1 MIRIPSNQEILL
13 TGIALMGFGLGSL
26 ITRPALAQTN
36 PVAGIEP
43 VYAATGA
50 TEPVPEISAI
60 EPIPQISEPADA
72 QLAPISELQ
81 PQTQLQTPSDLST
94 AEFAPNT
101 ILGEQLQPNAQGAES
116 LEVPD
121 NLEVSQAVISPG
133 RSTRS
138 GLSYLGIAGN
148 IGLGGDTTLGDSG
161 FVVISKIGLT
171 RNVSARP
178 AVVIGD
184 NDPAILLPVTID
196 FPISSVLETGELNLE
211 AAPFVGGGIAISTGS
226 DSLVRPLIS
235 AGIDVPVASR
245 ITATAAV
252 NFAFFDDTEI
262 GLVLGA
268 GYSF

>member
-1 MIRIPSNQEILL
+1 MTRTLSNPGIFL
-13 TGIALMGFGLGSL
+13 TGLAIMGFGLGSL
-26 ITRPALAQTN
+26 STRPAFAQTN

-43 VYAATGA
+43 VYSS
-50 TEPVPEISAI
+50 TESMESIPEISA
-60 EPIPQISEPADA
+60 PVDA
-72 QLAPISELQ
+72 QLAPVAEPQAQRASQAPASLSVAVESAPTDSPQEL
-81 PQTQLQTPSDLST
+81 
-94 AEFAPNT
+94 
-101 ILGEQLQPNAQGAES
+101 LQPNAQGADS
-116 LEVPD
+116 LEGTD

-138 GLSYLGIAGN
+138 GPSYLGIAGN

-161 FVVISKIGLT
+161 FAVISKIGLT
-171 RNVSARP
+171 RNISARP
-178 AVVIGD
+178 GVVIGD

-252 NFAFFDDTEI
+252 NFAFFDDTEV
-262 GLVLGA
+262 GLILGA